1 MHHQMAFDSAG
12 LVRSAQNRLGEA
24 PRSRVDAGKE
34 HERTLDRMQIKDTQ
48 GGKKNT
54 RILTTNHNK
63 KMAQNESFRV

>member
-34 HERTLDRMQIKDTQ
+34 HERTLDRMQIKDA
-48 GGKKNT
+48 GGKKKHSHLDN
-54 RILTTNHNK
+54 
-63 KMAQNESFRV
+63 